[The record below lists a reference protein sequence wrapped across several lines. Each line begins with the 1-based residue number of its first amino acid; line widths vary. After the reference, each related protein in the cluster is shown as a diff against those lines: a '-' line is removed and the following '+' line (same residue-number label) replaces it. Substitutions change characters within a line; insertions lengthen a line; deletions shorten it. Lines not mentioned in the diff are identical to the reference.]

1 MSEGK
6 IAFVF
11 SGQGAQCPG
20 MGKALCETSK
30 AAAAVFA
37 LADRI
42 RPGTSQQ
49 CFHGTK
55 EELNLTINTQPCLFS
70 VDLAAARAVEE
81 LGIRADLTAGF
92 SLGEIAALAFSG
104 ALEDESAFRLVCK
117 RAEFM
122 QEAAERNPGAMGA
135 ALGIDAE
142 KLSKVLARFENAQAV
157 NFNCPGQIVFAAKE
171 SDIDE
176 IAAAVQENG
185 GKFRRLAV
193 SGAFHSRFMEDASR
207 KMLEYLKNVSV
218 RPASVPVY
226 ANRTAEPLCSDA
238 MAVVCAPDFDCP
250 DRLTVAALAAQPLL
264 LREKGSG
271 GRSCVDAVLETHDCK
286 ARPRAEGATN
296 LGLLRLAEGGFGVF
310 VAYALGAQFAAHGVY
325 AHGAAGVYLYGA
337 LGVAAVVDKAV
348 FGQAVERRFHGRRH
362 VASRQQ

>member
-20 MGKALCETSK
+20 MGKALCETSE

-49 CFHGTK
+49 CFYGTK

-70 VDLAAARAVEE
+70 VDLAAARAVEA

-104 ALEDESAFRLVCK
+104 ALEDETAFRLVCK

-135 ALGIDAE
+135 ALGIEAE
-142 KLSKVLARFENAQAV
+142 TLSKVLARFENAQAV

-207 KMLEYLKNVSV
+207 KMLEYLEHVSV
-218 RPASVPVY
+218 CPASVPVY
-226 ANRTAEPLCSDA
+226 ANRTAEPYGETEREMKSLIAEQICS
-238 MAVVCAPDFDCP
+238 AVQWQSTIEQMIRDGASIFIETGEGKVLSGLIRKIDKSVKV
-250 DRLTVAALAAQPLL
+250 LHYSEVLANG
-264 LREKGSG
+264 GS
-271 GRSCVDAVLETHDCK
+271 L
-286 ARPRAEGATN
+286 
-296 LGLLRLAEGGFGVF
+296 
-310 VAYALGAQFAAHGVY
+310 
-325 AHGAAGVYLYGA
+325 
-337 LGVAAVVDKAV
+337 
-348 FGQAVERRFHGRRH
+348 
-362 VASRQQ
+362 

>member
-20 MGKALCETSK
+20 MGKALCETSE

-49 CFHGTK
+49 CFYGTK

-207 KMLEYLKNVSV
+207 KMLEYLENVSV

-226 ANRTAEPLCSDA
+226 ANRTAEPYGETEQEMKSLIAEQICS
-238 MAVVCAPDFDCP
+238 AVQWQSTIERMIRDGASVFIETGEGKVLSGLIRKIDKSVKV
-250 DRLTVAALAAQPLL
+250 LHYSEVLANG
-264 LREKGSG
+264 GS
-271 GRSCVDAVLETHDCK
+271 L
-286 ARPRAEGATN
+286 
-296 LGLLRLAEGGFGVF
+296 
-310 VAYALGAQFAAHGVY
+310 
-325 AHGAAGVYLYGA
+325 
-337 LGVAAVVDKAV
+337 
-348 FGQAVERRFHGRRH
+348 
-362 VASRQQ
+362 

>member
-20 MGKALCETSK
+20 MGKALCETSEV
-30 AAAAVFA
+30 AAAVFA

-49 CFHGTK
+49 CFYGTK

-70 VDLAAARAVEE
+70 VDLAAARAVEA

-104 ALEDESAFRLVCK
+104 ALEDETAFRLVCK

-135 ALGIDAE
+135 ALGIEAE
-142 KLSKVLARFENAQAV
+142 TLSKVLARFENAQAV

-207 KMLEYLKNVSV
+207 KMLEYLEHVSV

-226 ANRTAEPLCSDA
+226 ANRTAEPYGETEREMKSLIAEQICS
-238 MAVVCAPDFDCP
+238 AVQWQSTIERMIRDGASIFIETGEGKVLSGLIRKIDKSVKV
-250 DRLTVAALAAQPLL
+250 LHYSEVLANG
-264 LREKGSG
+264 GS
-271 GRSCVDAVLETHDCK
+271 L
-286 ARPRAEGATN
+286 
-296 LGLLRLAEGGFGVF
+296 
-310 VAYALGAQFAAHGVY
+310 
-325 AHGAAGVYLYGA
+325 
-337 LGVAAVVDKAV
+337 
-348 FGQAVERRFHGRRH
+348 
-362 VASRQQ
+362 

>member
-218 RPASVPVY
+218 RPSSVPVY
-226 ANRTAEPLCSDA
+226 ANRTAEPYGETEQEMKSLIAEQICS
-238 MAVVCAPDFDCP
+238 AVQWQSTIERMIRDGASVFIETGEGKVLSGLI
-250 DRLTVAALAAQPLL
+250 RKINKSVKVLHYSEVLANG
-264 LREKGSG
+264 GS
-271 GRSCVDAVLETHDCK
+271 L
-286 ARPRAEGATN
+286 
-296 LGLLRLAEGGFGVF
+296 
-310 VAYALGAQFAAHGVY
+310 
-325 AHGAAGVYLYGA
+325 
-337 LGVAAVVDKAV
+337 
-348 FGQAVERRFHGRRH
+348 
-362 VASRQQ
+362 

>member
-42 RPGTSQQ
+42 RP
-49 CFHGTK
+49 GTK

-226 ANRTAEPLCSDA
+226 ANRTAEPYGETEQEMKSLIAEQICS
-238 MAVVCAPDFDCP
+238 AVQWQSTIERMIRDGASVFIETGEGKVLSGLI
-250 DRLTVAALAAQPLL
+250 RKINKSVKVLHYSEVLANG
-264 LREKGSG
+264 GS
-271 GRSCVDAVLETHDCK
+271 L
-286 ARPRAEGATN
+286 
-296 LGLLRLAEGGFGVF
+296 
-310 VAYALGAQFAAHGVY
+310 
-325 AHGAAGVYLYGA
+325 
-337 LGVAAVVDKAV
+337 
-348 FGQAVERRFHGRRH
+348 
-362 VASRQQ
+362 

>member
-20 MGKALCETSK
+20 MGKVLCETSK

-207 KMLEYLKNVSV
+207 KMLEYLENVSV

-226 ANRTAEPLCSDA
+226 ANRTAEPYGETEQEMKSLIAEQICS
-238 MAVVCAPDFDCP
+238 
-250 DRLTVAALAAQPLL
+250 TVQWQSTIERMIRDGASVFIETGEGKVLSGLIRKIDKSVKVLHYSEVLANG
-264 LREKGSG
+264 GS
-271 GRSCVDAVLETHDCK
+271 L
-286 ARPRAEGATN
+286 
-296 LGLLRLAEGGFGVF
+296 
-310 VAYALGAQFAAHGVY
+310 
-325 AHGAAGVYLYGA
+325 
-337 LGVAAVVDKAV
+337 
-348 FGQAVERRFHGRRH
+348 
-362 VASRQQ
+362 

>member
-1 MSEGK
+1 MSGTGIAVSLKEVHCMSEGK

-226 ANRTAEPLCSDA
+226 ANRTAEPYGETEQEMKSLIAEQICS
-238 MAVVCAPDFDCP
+238 AVQWQSTIERMIRDGASVFIETGEGKVLSGLI
-250 DRLTVAALAAQPLL
+250 RKINKSVKVLHYSEVLANG
-264 LREKGSG
+264 GS
-271 GRSCVDAVLETHDCK
+271 L
-286 ARPRAEGATN
+286 
-296 LGLLRLAEGGFGVF
+296 
-310 VAYALGAQFAAHGVY
+310 
-325 AHGAAGVYLYGA
+325 
-337 LGVAAVVDKAV
+337 
-348 FGQAVERRFHGRRH
+348 
-362 VASRQQ
+362 